1 MTSTPPQ
8 PPSGAASPDDI
19 VRPMVAAD
27 MAEVARLHLAHLPHG
42 FFPKLGARFL
52 RRYYRT
58 FLASPHAV
66 ALATGP
72 PGAPAGV
79 LVGVL
84 RPRPHL
90 EWVVR
95 HQGLRLGLAGIAALL
110 VRPRLLG
117 GFIRRRLPHYLKAL
131 RSVLR
136 SRRRESDGA
145 SASPDQPAGVLS
157 HIVVAPTTQRA
168 GSGALLVEA
177 LLAEARR
184 AGLDR
189 VRATTLGGPGGAT
202 GFYDRTGWQRRSETR
217 NWDGETIVLYERPTQ
232 AGVRLE

>member
-1 MTSTPPQ
+1 
-8 PPSGAASPDDI
+8 
-19 VRPMVAAD
+19 MVAAD
-27 MAEVARLHLAHLPHG
+27 TTEAARLHLAHLPHG

-66 ALATGP
+66 ALATGT

-79 LVGVL
+79 LVGIL

-95 HQGLRLGLAGIAALL
+95 HHGPRLGLAGMAALL

-117 GFIRRRLPHYLKAL
+117 GFIRRRLPRYLKAL

-136 SRRRESDGA
+136 SRRRGSEGA
-145 SASPDQPAGVLS
+145 SAPPGQAAGVLS
-157 HIVVAPTTQRA
+157 HIVVAPSTQRG
-168 GSGALLVEA
+168 GSGVLLVEA
-177 LLAEARR
+177 FLAEARR
-184 AGLDR
+184 AGLER

-202 GFYDRTGWQRRSETR
+202 GFYERTGWQRQSETR

-232 AGVRLE
+232 AGVPLE